1 MSRRESYLDK
11 GTTSY
16 TFARFMLTLPIALIK
31 NTLSAALNNLPDFS
45 SLTSFE
51 KGKIIDQSFKSILK
65 DLMNQFKMRPG
76 IDYVDN
82 LRDNEP
88 STDFVAL
95 TKEADELITGLMEGK
110 IIAISGYVRTS
121 KNGFE
126 YQVQAHFRKK
136 SA

>member
-1 MSRRESYLDK
+1 
-11 GTTSY
+11 
-16 TFARFMLTLPIALIK
+16 MLSSSVGSIK
-31 NTLSAALNNLPDFS
+31 NALSAALKSLPDFS
-45 SLTSFE
+45 RLSPFE
-51 KGKIIDQSFKSILK
+51 KGKLIDQSFKSILK
-65 DLMNQFKMRPG
+65 DLMNQFGMRPG

-95 TKEADELITGLMEGK
+95 TKQADDLITGLMEGK
-110 IIAISGYVRTS
+110 IVAISGHIRKS
-121 KNGFE
+121 KNGVE